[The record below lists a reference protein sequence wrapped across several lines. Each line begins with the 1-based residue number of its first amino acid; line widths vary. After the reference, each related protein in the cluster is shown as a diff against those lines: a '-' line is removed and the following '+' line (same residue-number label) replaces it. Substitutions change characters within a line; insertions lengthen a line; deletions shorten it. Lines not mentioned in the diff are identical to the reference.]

1 MVQSLNN
8 AEMSSLEKN
17 TGRDCQPRGHVTV
30 FNPADNRSAGG
41 AHWRLRCVWLRQRG
55 MWFGV
60 KVLISWPLRL
70 ESSWRSGAVFVQQ
83 EQAHQLRTASFCLG
97 ISAVLTHRCDYA
109 GQKKPNCSAGS
120 LHSVILWRTSA
131 YSAQCDPPASRSSRS
146 HKYRFKVKGRL
157 IWDERFPR

>member
-97 ISAVLTHRCDYA
+97 ISAEHIVVTMQDRRSLIVLQVHCTQSFCKEHLLILLSATPLLHGAA
-109 GQKKPNCSAGS
+109 GVTNTDSKSKADWSEMRGS
-120 LHSVILWRTSA
+120 
-131 YSAQCDPPASRSSRS
+131 Q
-146 HKYRFKVKGRL
+146 GN
-157 IWDERFPR
+157 